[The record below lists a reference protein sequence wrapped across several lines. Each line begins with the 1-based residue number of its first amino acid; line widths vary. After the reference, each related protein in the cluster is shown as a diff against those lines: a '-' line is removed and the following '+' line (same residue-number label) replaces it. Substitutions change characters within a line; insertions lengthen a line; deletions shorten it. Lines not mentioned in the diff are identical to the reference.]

1 MNIVHQPVELMK
13 AWSVWIAV
21 LCCVFIPNASAEATY
36 AERLG
41 WKSDDT
47 VLVIEL
53 AEGGMSHSVNRGITE
68 VLDKGQAA
76 SISTMMT
83 GPWLPNLMRYART
96 KTSLDIGVELTLN
109 SEYEAYRWGPV
120 SGKPK
125 VPSLVDEH
133 GYLWKST
140 ALFAAKAT
148 PDDVEVEIRAQIERA
163 EAMGISISHLT
174 SHLSALFAKEEFFER
189 YLKVAIE
196 KQIPVLLPAGL
207 ATYANI
213 QNTNLVQMVKKHAT
227 RIWNSGLPL
236 VDDMHTASAQWESGA
251 KKLTF
256 TSMLHILRPGLTV
269 MVINPAIPTDE
280 FNLIAP
286 NGRSRLADAMAMQDI
301 DLKRVIESRGIIM
314 TNWKEI
320 KERRAKAAKL

>member
-53 AEGGMSHSVNRGITE
+53 AEGGMSHAVNRGITE
-68 VLDKGQAA
+68 VLDKGEAA
-76 SISTMMT
+76 SIATMMT
-83 GPWLPNLMRYART
+83 GPWLPSLMRYTRT

-120 SGKPK
+120 SGKSK
-125 VPSLVDEH
+125 VPSLVDEQ

-140 ALFAAKAT
+140 ALLAAKAT
-148 PDDVEVEIRAQIERA
+148 PDDVEAEIRAQIERA

-189 YLKVAIE
+189 YLKVAVE
-196 KQIPVLLPAGL
+196 KQIPALLPAGL
-207 ATYANI
+207 ATHANI
-213 QNTNLVQMVKKHAT
+213 ENTNLVKMVKEHAT

-236 VDDMHTASAQWESGA
+236 VDDMHTASAQWEAGQ
-251 KKLTF
+251 KKLKFSF
-256 TSMLHILRPGLTV
+256 TKM
-269 MVINPAIPTDE
+269 
-280 FNLIAP
+280 
-286 NGRSRLADAMAMQDI
+286 
-301 DLKRVIESRGIIM
+301 
-314 TNWKEI
+314 
-320 KERRAKAAKL
+320 

>member
-1 MNIVHQPVELMK
+1 MNIVHQPLELMK
-13 AWSVWIAV
+13 AWSVWIAM
-21 LCCVFIPNASAEATY
+21 LCCLFVTNASAEATY

-53 AEGGMSHSVNRGITE
+53 AEGGMSHAVNRGITE
-68 VLDKGQAA
+68 VLDKGESA
-76 SISTMMT
+76 SIATMMT
-83 GPWLPNLMRYART
+83 GPWLPSLMRYTRT

-120 SGKPK
+120 SGRFK
-125 VPSLVDEH
+125 VPSLVDEQ

-140 ALFAAKAT
+140 ALLAAKAT
-148 PDDVEVEIRAQIERA
+148 PDDVEAEIRAQIERA
-163 EAMGISISHLT
+163 EAMGINITHLV

-189 YLKVAIE
+189 YLKVAVE

-207 ATYANI
+207 ATHANI
-213 QNTNLVQMVKKHAT
+213 ENTNLVKMVKEHAT

-236 VDDMHTASAQWESGA
+236 VDDMHTASAQWEAGQ
-251 KKLTF
+251 KKLKF
-256 TSMLHILRPGLTV
+256 ISMLHILRPGLTV
-269 MVINPAIPTDE
+269 MVLNPAIPTDE
-280 FNLIAP
+280 FNFIAP

-301 DLKRVIESRGIIM
+301 ELKRVIESRGIIM

-320 KERRAKAAKL
+320 KERRAKAGKL